1 MSHESGP
8 KSEAGRGRHC
18 CSDAEN
24 GDSPRMFASI
34 MQMIVRP
41 ILMITCTNERLNYVI
56 AKFAGFFRRLQ
67 PR

>member
-1 MSHESGP
+1 MFNTNPPLSLLGTLHPARGAMVDLSHESGP

-34 MQMIVRP
+34 MQMIV
-41 ILMITCTNERLNYVI
+41 
-56 AKFAGFFRRLQ
+56 
-67 PR
+67 